1 MFNKLFEA
9 IFDTVW
15 ALIVGGVILLIV
27 TVIAVGF
34 WDKLVVSHP
43 IWWIVF
49 ACTPIPSLII
59 LYRDWK
65 RKNS

>member
-15 ALIVGGVILLIV
+15 TLIVGGFILF
-27 TVIAVGF
+27 VIAVIVIGF
-34 WDKLVVSHP
+34 WDKLVDSHP

-49 ACTPIPSLII
+49 ACIPIPSLII